1 MSFPLTRRL
10 FTRTAAGAAI
20 GAAAG
25 VAGGVAAGLAPHPG
39 RAAEPGPFVVASP
52 APLAT
57 LDPGFLAG
65 PSSLADNVFDTLVA
79 RAPDMK
85 LAPGL
90 ALAWKPLDD
99 TTWEFALRPG
109 VRFHN
114 GEAFTAAAV
123 KFSLDRARDPAAPGA
138 AALASL
144 AAVEAPSDLVVR
156 LHTRAPDPLLPA
168 RLSRAP
174 THIVPPAYVG
184 QVGAEAFARQP
195 VGTGPYR
202 VTTFLPGERAVL
214 QAWTGHWRGQPTSS
228 QPIPADAEWRFMPE
242 PTARVAALL
251 AGKVHLAAG
260 IPADLVEDLAGAAG
274 VAVQRV
280 RNAGPLVYLGLKGT
294 AAPLADVRV
303 RQALSLAI
311 DRRKLATETL
321 RGFATPAGNQVSPFD
336 FGCKPLPLPPFAPD
350 QARRLLGE
358 AGLERGF
365 SIGLQVP
372 RRYLDSAAVGDA
384 LVRQLAAVGI
394 KARLEVLAWPDYTA
408 RLARKTQ
415 APLHLLGW
423 SETQIF
429 DAGATLYPVLRSG
442 EPYATVALPELDALL
457 DESRR
462 TLDPAARAAVL
473 WKVQDLA
480 ASQFSTLPLYR
491 EDLVFACT
499 RQVGA
504 RQVAFTGRPDGRIL
518 LSEIHFVT

>member
-1 MSFPLTRRL
+1 MPPLLTRRL
-10 FTRTAAGAAI
+10 FTQTLAGA
-20 GAAAG
+20 
-25 VAGGVAAGLAPHPG
+25 AAGLAPRSG

-65 PSSLADNVFDTLVA
+65 PSSLADNVFDTLLA

-90 ALAWKPLDD
+90 AVAWKPLDD
-99 TTWEFALRPG
+99 TTWEFTLRPG

-123 KFSLDRARDPAAPGA
+123 KFSLDRARDAAAPGA
-138 AALASL
+138 AALATL
-144 AAVEAPSDLVVR
+144 AAVETPSELVVR
-156 LHTRAPDPLLPA
+156 LHTQAPDPLLPA
-168 RLSRAP
+168 RLSRTP

-184 QVGAEAFARQP
+184 QVGTEAFARQP

-202 VTTFLPGERAVL
+202 VTTFIPGERAVL
-214 QAWTGHWRGQPTSS
+214 QAWAGHWRGQPTSG
-228 QPIPADAEWRFMPE
+228 QPILADAEWRAMPE

-274 VAVQRV
+274 AAVQRV
-280 RNAGPLVYLGLKGT
+280 RNAGPLVYLGLKST

-311 DRRKLATETL
+311 DRKKLATETL
-321 RGFATPAGNQVSPFD
+321 RGFASPAGNQVGPFD

-358 AGLERGF
+358 AGLDRGF

-408 RLARKTQ
+408 RLARREQ

-429 DAGATLYPVLRSG
+429 DAGAALYPVLHSG
-442 EPYATVALPELDALL
+442 QPYATASQPELDALL

-462 TLDPAARAAVL
+462 MLDPAARAAVL

-480 ASQFSTLPLYR
+480 ASQLPTLPLYR
-491 EDLVFACT
+491 EDLVFACA

-504 RQVAFTGRPDGRIL
+504 RQVAFAGRPDGRIL